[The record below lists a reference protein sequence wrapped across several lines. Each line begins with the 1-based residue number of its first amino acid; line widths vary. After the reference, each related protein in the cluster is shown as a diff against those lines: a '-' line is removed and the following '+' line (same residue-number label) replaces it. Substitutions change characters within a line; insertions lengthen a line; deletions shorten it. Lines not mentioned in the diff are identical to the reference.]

1 MATTDPR
8 FLAPSPFSRLVSAH
22 AVSMCG
28 DACIAASLA
37 GSLFFSTPTSSSREK
52 VLLYLL
58 VTMLPFAVVAPIL
71 GPALD
76 YRRSGR
82 RVLVVVSMMARAVL
96 ALMMARWIS
105 DPAPAGLLVY
115 PVAFGILV
123 LAKGYSVAKS
133 ALLPAL
139 VDDPSELVRANSRL
153 ALVSVIAT
161 TVGGGPAFIVQEL
174 FGPEWSLYF
183 AFIVFVVGGILATK
197 IPRVRVEQ
205 SPQEA
210 RLEREELHQ
219 PSILLAGSAMAVMRG
234 AVGFLAF
241 FAAFSLKSDLF
252 ALGVAAAMA
261 VLGGFV
267 GNIVGP
273 LLRRALREE
282 QMMAASLLL
291 TASLVLI
298 GTLLSGDTA
307 FALSSLAVAVGAAS
321 SRLAF
326 DSLLQR
332 DGPDAARGRA
342 FARFET
348 RFQVAW
354 VVGALIGI
362 IPQNEQVGLLLLAIV
377 LATAGILYVGARRA
391 ARGREM
397 RSTLRPPAVD
407 RAVGRAARGL
417 RSRVRAWRAA
427 RRVKEQ
433 PEIVR
438 GPDVPRAIPGSPR
451 ESFDDHED
459 DPRPDSVPEAVP
471 DPVTEPPEA
480 FPGGG

>member
-82 RVLVVVSMMARAVL
+82 RVLVFVSMLGRAVL
-96 ALMMARWIS
+96 AVLMARWIS
-105 DPAPAGLLVY
+105 DPAPGGLLVY
-115 PVAFGILV
+115 PLAFGILV

-133 ALLPAL
+133 ALVPAL
-139 VDDPSELVRANSRL
+139 VDDPNELVKANSRL

-161 TVGGGPAFIVQEL
+161 TVGGGPAFLVQEI
-174 FGPEWSLYF
+174 FGPEWSLRF
-183 AFIVFVVGGILATK
+183 AAVVFVVGGILATK
-197 IPRVRVEQ
+197 IPQVRIEQ
-205 SPQEA
+205 SQEEA
-210 RLEREELHQ
+210 QLEREELHQ

-234 AVGFLAF
+234 SVGFLAF
-241 FAAFSLKSDLF
+241 FAAFSLKKDLF
-252 ALGVAAAMA
+252 ALGVAATMA
-261 VLGGFV
+261 VLGGFI

-273 LLRRALREE
+273 PLRRTLREE
-282 QMMAASLLL
+282 QMLAASLLF

-298 GTLLSGDTA
+298 GTLLSGDLA
-307 FALSSLAVAVGAAS
+307 FAVSSLAVAVGAAS
-321 SRLAF
+321 ARLAF

-362 IPQNEQVGLLLLAIV
+362 VPQNEQLGLLLLAIV

-397 RSTLRPPAVD
+397 RSTLRPEAVD
-407 RAVGRAARGL
+407 RAVERAARG
-417 RSRVRAWRAA
+417 VRAHWRA
-427 RRVKEQ
+427 RRAAKQ
-433 PEIVR
+433 AAQSR
-438 GPDVPRAIPGSPR
+438 DRPDLTPPPAIP
-451 ESFDDHED
+451 
-459 DPRPDSVPEAVP
+459 P
-471 DPVTEPPEA
+471 DPVPEPPEA
-480 FPGGG
+480 FPGGS

>member
-52 VLLYLL
+52 VLLYL
-58 VTMLPFAVVAPIL
+58 VITMLPFAVVAPIL

-82 RVLVVVSMMARAVL
+82 RVLVLVSMLGRAVL
-96 ALMMARWIS
+96 AFMMARWIS
-105 DPAPAGLLVY
+105 DPAPKGLLVY
-115 PVAFGILV
+115 PLAFAILV

-133 ALLPAL
+133 ALVPAL
-139 VDDPSELVRANSRL
+139 VDDPNNLVKANSRL

-161 TVGGGPAFIVQEL
+161 TVGGGPAFLVQEI
-174 FGPEWSLYF
+174 FGPEWSLRF
-183 AFIVFVVGGILATK
+183 AAVVFVVGGIVATK
-197 IPRVRVEQ
+197 IPRVRIEQ
-205 SPQEA
+205 SREEA
-210 RLEREELHQ
+210 QLEREELHQ
-219 PSILLAGSAMAVMRG
+219 PSILLAGSAMAMMRG

-252 ALGVAAAMA
+252 ALGVAATMA
-261 VLGGFV
+261 VLGGFI
-267 GNIVGP
+267 GNVAGP
-273 LLRRALREE
+273 AIRRMLREE
-282 QMMAASLLL
+282 QMLAASLLV
-291 TASLVLI
+291 TASLVLV
-298 GTLLSGDTA
+298 GTILSGDVA
-307 FALSSLAVAVGAAS
+307 FALSSLAVAVGAAT

-354 VVGALIGI
+354 VAGALIGI
-362 IPQNEQVGLLLLAIV
+362 IPQNEQLGLLLLAIV
-377 LATAGILYVGARRA
+377 LASAGILYVGARRA
-391 ARGREM
+391 ATGRQM
-397 RSTLRPPAVD
+397 RSTLRPEAVD

-417 RSRVRAWRAA
+417 RSHWRERRAA
-427 RRVKEQ
+427 KQV
-433 PEIVR
+433 
-438 GPDVPRAIPGSPR
+438 
-451 ESFDDHED
+451 ESAAH
-459 DPRPDSVPEAVP
+459 RPLEPPEATPPADP
-471 DPVTEPPEA
+471 DPAPEPEPVPEPPEA
-480 FPGGG
+480 FPGGS

>member
-1 MATTDPR
+1 MPTTDPR
-8 FLAPSPFSRLVSAH
+8 FLAPSPFSRLVTTH

-58 VTMLPFAVVAPIL
+58 ITMLPFAVVAPVL

-82 RVLVVVSMMARAVL
+82 RVLVVVSMLARAVL
-96 ALMMARWIS
+96 ALLMARWIS
-105 DPAPAGLLVY
+105 DPAPTGLLVY

-133 ALLPAL
+133 ALVPAL
-139 VDDPSELVRANSRL
+139 VDDPGELVKANSRL

-161 TVGGGPAFIVQEL
+161 TVGGGPAFLVQEL
-174 FGPEWSLYF
+174 FGPEWSLRF
-183 AFIVFVVGGILATK
+183 ATVVFVVGGIVATK
-197 IPRVRVEQ
+197 IPRVRIEQ
-205 SPQEA
+205 SEQEA

-252 ALGVAAAMA
+252 ALGVAATMA
-261 VLGGFV
+261 VIGGFI

-273 LLRRALREE
+273 PIRRTLREE
-282 QMMAASLLL
+282 QMLAASLLV
-291 TASLVLI
+291 TASIVLV
-298 GTLLSGDTA
+298 GTVLSGDAA
-307 FALSSLAVAVGAAS
+307 FAVSSLAVAIGAAS

-362 IPQNEQVGLLLLAIV
+362 IPQNEQLGLLLLAIA
-377 LATAGILYVGARRA
+377 LASAGVLYVGARRA

-407 RAVGRAARGL
+407 RAVGRAAKEVRTHF
-417 RSRVRAWRAA
+417 RSRRAAKRAEAA
-427 RRVKEQ
+427 RRE
-433 PEIVR
+433 VR
-438 GPDVPRAIPGSPR
+438 GAPDFTPP
-451 ESFDDHED
+451 
-459 DPRPDSVPEAVP
+459 P
-471 DPVTEPPEA
+471 DPVPAPEPVPEPPEA
-480 FPGGG
+480 FPGGS

>member
-37 GSLFFSTPTSSSREK
+37 GSLFFSTPSSSSREK
-52 VLLYLL
+52 VLLYL
-58 VTMLPFAVVAPIL
+58 VITMLPFAIVAPVL

-82 RVLVVVSMMARAVL
+82 RVLVVVSMLARAVL
-96 ALMMARWIS
+96 AVMMARWIS
-105 DPAPAGLLVY
+105 DPAPGGLLVY
-115 PVAFGILV
+115 PIAFGILV

-133 ALLPAL
+133 ALVPAL
-139 VDDPSELVRANSRL
+139 VDDPGELVKANSRL

-161 TVGGGPAFIVQEL
+161 TVGGGPAFLVQEI
-174 FGPEWSLYF
+174 FGPEWSLRF
-183 AFIVFVVGGILATK
+183 AAVVFVVGGIVATK
-197 IPRVRVEQ
+197 IPRVRIEQ
-205 SPQEA
+205 SREEA

-241 FAAFSLKSDLF
+241 FAAFSLKHDLF
-252 ALGVAAAMA
+252 ALGVAATMA
-261 VLGGFV
+261 IIGGFI
-267 GNIVGP
+267 GNLVGP
-273 LLRRALREE
+273 PIRRALREE
-282 QMMAASLLL
+282 QMLAASLLV
-291 TASLVLI
+291 TASIVLV
-298 GTLLSGDTA
+298 GVLLSGTVA
-307 FALSSLAVAVGAAS
+307 FAVSSLAVAVGAAS

-354 VVGALIGI
+354 VAGALIGI
-362 IPQNEQVGLLLLAIV
+362 IPQNEQLGLLLLAIT
-377 LATAGILYVGARRA
+377 LASAGILYVGARRA

-397 RSTLRPPAVD
+397 RSTLRPEAVD
-407 RAVGRAARGL
+407 RAVERAARGVRSHL
-417 RSRVRAWRAA
+417 RERRAA
-427 RRVKEQ
+427 KRAEAERRQ
-433 PEIVR
+433 RRAP
-438 GPDVPRAIPGSPR
+438 PDFVPP
-451 ESFDDHED
+451 
-459 DPRPDSVPEAVP
+459 PDAVP
-471 DPVTEPPEA
+471 AAEPVPEPPEA
-480 FPGGG
+480 FPGGS

>member
-37 GSLFFSTPTSSSREK
+37 GSLFFSTPSSSSREK
-52 VLLYLL
+52 ILLYLL
-58 VTMLPFAVVAPIL
+58 ITMLPFAVVAPVL

-82 RVLVVVSMMARAVL
+82 RVLVFVSMLGRAVL

-115 PVAFGILV
+115 PLAFGILV

-133 ALLPAL
+133 ALVPAL
-139 VDDPSELVRANSRL
+139 VDDPNELVRANSRL

-161 TVGGGPAFIVQEL
+161 TVGGGPAFLVQEV
-174 FGPEWSLYF
+174 FGPEWSLRF
-183 AFIVFVVGGILATK
+183 AAVVFVVGGILATK
-197 IPRVRVEQ
+197 IPRVSFAQ
-205 SPQEA
+205 SHEEA
-210 RLEREELHQ
+210 QLEREELHQ

-234 AVGFLAF
+234 SVGFLAF
-241 FAAFSLKSDLF
+241 FAAFSLKKDLF
-252 ALGVAAAMA
+252 ALGVAATMA
-261 VLGGFV
+261 VIGGFI
-267 GNIVGP
+267 GNVVGP
-273 LLRRALREE
+273 PIRRALREE
-282 QMMAASLLL
+282 QMLALSLLV

-307 FALSSLAVAVGAAS
+307 FWVSSLAIAVGAAS
-321 SRLAF
+321 ARLAF

-354 VVGALIGI
+354 VAGALIGI
-362 IPQNEQVGLLLLAIV
+362 IPQNEQLGLLLLAIT

-391 ARGREM
+391 ARGRQM
-397 RSTLRPPAVD
+397 RSTLRPQAVD
-407 RAVGRAARGL
+407 RAVERAARGL
-417 RSRVRAWRAA
+417 RAHWRARRDAKRASA
-427 RRVKEQ
+427 RARPQVMGK
-433 PEIVR
+433 
-438 GPDVPRAIPGSPR
+438 PDVPPPVPGPP
-451 ESFDDHED
+451 HEVIE
-459 DPRPDSVPEAVP
+459 PVP
-471 DPVTEPPEA
+471 DPVPEPPEA
-480 FPGGG
+480 FPGGS

>member
-52 VLLYLL
+52 VLLYL
-58 VTMLPFAVVAPIL
+58 VITMLPFAVVAPIL

-82 RVLVVVSMMARAVL
+82 RVLVFVSMLGRAVL
-96 ALMMARWIS
+96 ALLMARWIS
-105 DPAPAGLLVY
+105 DPAPGGLLVY
-115 PVAFGILV
+115 PLAFGILV

-133 ALLPAL
+133 ALVPAL
-139 VDDPSELVRANSRL
+139 VDDPNELVKANSRL

-161 TVGGGPAFIVQEL
+161 TVGGGPAFLVQEI
-174 FGPEWSLYF
+174 FGPEWSLRF
-183 AFIVFVVGGILATK
+183 AAVVFVVGGILATK
-197 IPRVRVEQ
+197 IPQVRIEQ
-205 SPQEA
+205 SQEEA
-210 RLEREELHQ
+210 QLEREELHQ

-234 AVGFLAF
+234 SVGFLAF
-241 FAAFSLKSDLF
+241 FAAFSLKKDLF
-252 ALGVAAAMA
+252 ALGVAATMA
-261 VLGGFV
+261 VLGGFI

-273 LLRRALREE
+273 PLRRTLREE
-282 QMMAASLLL
+282 QMLAASLLF

-298 GTLLSGDTA
+298 GTLLSGDLA
-307 FALSSLAVAVGAAS
+307 FAVSSLAVAVGAAS
-321 SRLAF
+321 ARLAF

-362 IPQNEQVGLLLLAIV
+362 VPQNEQLGLLLLAIV

-397 RSTLRPPAVD
+397 RSTLRPEAVD
-407 RAVGRAARGL
+407 RAVERAARG
-417 RSRVRAWRAA
+417 VRAHWRA
-427 RRVKEQ
+427 RRAAKQ
-433 PEIVR
+433 AAQSR
-438 GPDVPRAIPGSPR
+438 DRPDLTPPPAIP
-451 ESFDDHED
+451 
-459 DPRPDSVPEAVP
+459 P
-471 DPVTEPPEA
+471 DPVPEPPEA
-480 FPGGG
+480 FPGGS

>member
-58 VTMLPFAVVAPIL
+58 VTMLPFAIVAPIL

-82 RVLVVVSMMARAVL
+82 RVLVVVSMLGRAVL

-115 PVAFGILV
+115 PLAFGILV

-133 ALLPAL
+133 ALVPAL
-139 VDDPSELVRANSRL
+139 VEDPNELVRANSRL

-161 TVGGGPAFIVQEL
+161 TLGGGPAFLVQEL
-174 FGPEWSLYF
+174 FGPEWSLRF
-183 AFIVFVVGGILATK
+183 ATVVFIVGGILATK
-197 IPRVRVEQ
+197 IPRVRIEQ
-205 SPQEA
+205 SAQEA
-210 RLEREELHQ
+210 KLEREELHQ

-252 ALGVAAAMA
+252 ALGVAATMA
-261 VLGGFV
+261 VLGGFI
-267 GNIVGP
+267 GNIAGP
-273 LLRRALREE
+273 PLRRMLREE
-282 QMMAASLLL
+282 QMLAASLLV
-291 TASLVLI
+291 TASLVLV
-298 GTLLSGDTA
+298 GTLLSGDVA
-307 FALSSLAVAVGAAS
+307 FAVSSLAVAIGAAS

-354 VVGALIGI
+354 VIGALIGI
-362 IPQNEQVGLLLLAIV
+362 IPQNEQFGLLLLAIA
-377 LATAGILYVGARRA
+377 LASAGILYVGARRA

-397 RSTLRPPAVD
+397 RSTLRPEAVD
-407 RAVGRAARGL
+407 RAVGRAARGV
-417 RSRVRAWRAA
+417 RSHLHARRAA
-427 RRVKEQ
+427 KRAQSPPFRELGPA
-433 PEIVR
+433 PELT
-438 GPDVPRAIPGSPR
+438 PP
-451 ESFDDHED
+451 
-459 DPRPDSVPEAVP
+459 P
-471 DPVTEPPEA
+471 DPVPASEPGPEPPEA
-480 FPGGG
+480 FPGGS